1 MARQKQTVRLRGA
14 SAVKIN
20 TARKIAR
27 VRSNAR
33 SRKA

>member
-1 MARQKQTVRLRGA
+1 MARQRQTVRLRGA
-14 SAVKIN
+14 SATRIN
-20 TARKIAR
+20 VARKVAR

>member
-14 SAVKIN
+14 SAVKVN

-33 SRKA
+33 SLKA